1 VFILY
6 IENMKKL
13 LCLFISLPI
22 LLIWF
27 SCICLAGKDPDYKPE
42 SERNFEQSS
51 PVGILEQV
59 KNEANKK
66 RSEEIQNTDLDNV
79 TSTWCIDT
87 LWDRKGFTI
96 TRTLCNIRMNIKSYL
111 QYVVYLWLSAATIFI
126 IRNGFR
132 LVMAEDRGSQMKTF
146 GKNILKILIWVI
158 LLVWFYYIIDIFTS
172 VVNYIAD

>member
-1 VFILY
+1 MFILY

-27 SCICLAGKDPDYKPE
+27 SCVCLAGDDPDHKSE

-59 KNEANKK
+59 KQNANQK

-79 TSTWCIDT
+79 TSKWCVDV
-87 LWDRKGFTI
+87 LWNRKGFTI
-96 TRTLCNIRMNIKSYL
+96 TNTLCNIRMNIKSYL
-111 QYVVYLWLSAATIFI
+111 QYVVYLWLSAATIFL
-126 IRNGFR
+126 IRNGFQ
-132 LVMAEDRGSQMKTF
+132 LVTSSDRSKQMGEFK
-146 GKNILKILIWVI
+146 KNLKYIIIGVI

-172 VVNYIAD
+172 VVNYIAN

>member
-1 VFILY
+1 MFILY

-27 SCICLAGKDPDYKPE
+27 SCVCLAGEDPDHKSE

-59 KNEANKK
+59 KQNANQK
-66 RSEEIQNTDLDNV
+66 RSEEIQNTDLDKV
-79 TSTWCIDT
+79 TSKSCSEAVGY
-87 LWDRKGFTI
+87 KGTI
-96 TRTLCNIRMNIKSYL
+96 TTTLCNIKQKIRDYL
-111 QYVVYLWLSAATIFI
+111 QYVMYIWLSAATIFL
-126 IRNGFR
+126 IRNGFQ
-132 LVMAEDRGSQMKTF
+132 LVTSSDRSKQMGEFK
-146 GKNILKILIWVI
+146 KNLKYIIIGVI

-172 VVNYIAD
+172 VVNYIAN